1 MLGTWRLLLALMV
14 ALTHVGVTIAGRD
27 MGVTA
32 VVCFYLIS
40 GYVMTGLIRTHY
52 AGLPRARH
60 FYADRFLRLWP
71 HYLAV
76 AGITLIWFWWT
87 GSRPYFLAHA
97 PGAID
102 AFNNL
107 TIVPLNYYMFNGSD
121 RFALVPTG
129 WSLGA
134 EIQFYAIA
142 PLAVLN
148 ARVRGLVLVGS
159 AAVFVLACFGVVH
172 PEWYGY
178 RLPAGVLFMFMLG
191 SMLYDAHAAS
201 GSSRAADR
209 IVLWHMLSVALLA
222 GALAATHRL
231 FWAFNVE
238 VLSGLFLGL
247 PLLHVLARL
256 PRQGWDTRLGDL
268 AYGIFLNHMT
278 VQLFLFTRMPV
289 TPATTV
295 LYIALTIVMAFVLFR
310 AIEQP
315 IVAMRYTLRAAK
327 AK

>member
-14 ALTHVGVTIAGRD
+14 ALTHVSVTIAGRD
-27 MGVTA
+27 MGVSA

-40 GYVMTGLIRTHY
+40 GYVMTGLIRSHY
-52 AGLPRARH
+52 AEPGRARH

-76 AGITLIWFWWT
+76 AAITLIWFWWT
-87 GSRPYFLAHA
+87 GNRPYFLAHA

-134 EIQFYAIA
+134 EVQFYAIA
-142 PLAVLN
+142 PLLVLN
-148 ARVRGLVLVGS
+148 TRLRGLVLMGS
-159 AAVFVLACFGVVH
+159 AAVFVLALFGVVH
-172 PEWYGY
+172 PEWFGY

-191 SMLYDAHAAS
+191 SMLYDAHTVPGTPRVA
-201 GSSRAADR
+201 RR
-209 IVLWHMLSVALLA
+209 IVLWHTLLVALLA

-238 VLSGLFLGL
+238 VLSGLLLGL
-247 PLLHVLARL
+247 PILHVLARL
-256 PRQGWDTRLGDL
+256 PRRAWDSRLGDL

-278 VQLFLFTRMPV
+278 VQLFLFTRLPV
-289 TPATTV
+289 TTPTIV
-295 LYIALTIVMAFVLFR
+295 LYVALTIVMAFVLFR
-310 AIEQP
+310 VVEQP
-315 IVAMRYTLRAAK
+315 VVAMRYTLRAAK